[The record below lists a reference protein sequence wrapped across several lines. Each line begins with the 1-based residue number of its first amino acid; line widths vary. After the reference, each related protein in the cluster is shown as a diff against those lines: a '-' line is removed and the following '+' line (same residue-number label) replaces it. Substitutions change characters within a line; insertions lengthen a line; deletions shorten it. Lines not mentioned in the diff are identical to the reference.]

1 MTDMKDIET
10 TKDTV
15 VALQVTVTADP
26 VPDVT
31 WTKNGVELKGD
42 GYLQTKCDVKELEHG
57 LKEITYSVYIPGARH
72 EDTGDYAVQ
81 IKNKHGIA
89 ESKAH
94 LEVRSKPEVVGLKDQ
109 YAEPFDKI
117 TYECKV
123 IANPKPKVVWSKNG
137 ENLCNNDHYDVIAD
151 IEHDSYKLI
160 VHSAA
165 TGEAGSYTLTATNS
179 QGETVAYAQLHL
191 HGKWT
196 QIFFFIVYSKIIFP
210 SSFS

>member
-1 MTDMKDIET
+1 M
-10 TKDTV
+10 

-26 VPDVT
+26 VPDVA
-31 WTKNGVELKGD
+31 WTKNGVELKSD

-57 LKEITYSVYIPGARH
+57 LKEITYSVYIPGVRH

-89 ESKAH
+89 ESNCH
-94 LEVRSKPEVVGLKDQ
+94 MEVLSKPEVIGLKDQ
-109 YAEPFDKI
+109 SAEPFDKI
-117 TYECKV
+117 TYQCKV

-165 TGEAGSYTLTATNS
+165 AGEAGSYTLTATNS

-191 HGKWT
+191 HGK
-196 QIFFFIVYSKIIFP
+196 V
-210 SSFS
+210 